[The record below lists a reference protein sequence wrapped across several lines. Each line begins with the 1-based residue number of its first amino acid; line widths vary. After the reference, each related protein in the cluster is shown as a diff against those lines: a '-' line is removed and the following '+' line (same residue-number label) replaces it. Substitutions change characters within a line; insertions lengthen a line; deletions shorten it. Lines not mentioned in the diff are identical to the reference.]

1 MFGYITPLK
10 AELKVKEFEYF
21 RSYYHGLCYSI
32 KNNFGNIPRLTLN
45 YDMTFI
51 AFILDGLND
60 DPIFIEDKRCIKH
73 PTYDIQAVKDTN
85 ALKYSANLSI
95 TFFDY
100 KLKDNIKDDNNTK
113 SKVFNIFLSPYSKK
127 AGLNYNNINN
137 IIKNN
142 LDTLNIM
149 EVKREFST
157 IDEICNPFSTIMA
170 SILKEYP
177 YNLYKDSPSLRENLY
192 NLGYFIGKYIYLMDA
207 LDDLEEDILSNQFNP
222 LIVINNLNTKNYK
235 DILDNII
242 HEMDFLIFSCI
253 SKCKE
258 SLDSIPFVKHKEI
271 LDNIITLGMPNEFYK
286 VCNKIYK
293 KTPPKN

>member
-1 MFGYITPLK
+1 
-10 AELKVKEFEYF
+10 
-21 RSYYHGLCYSI
+21 
-32 KNNFGNIPRLTLN
+32 
-45 YDMTFI
+45 
-51 AFILDGLND
+51 
-60 DPIFIEDKRCIKH
+60 
-73 PTYDIQAVKDTN
+73 
-85 ALKYSANLSI
+85 
-95 TFFDY
+95 
-100 KLKDNIKDDNNTK
+100 
-113 SKVFNIFLSPYSKK
+113 
-127 AGLNYNNINN
+127 
-137 IIKNN
+137 
-142 LDTLNIM
+142 
-149 EVKREFST
+149 
-157 IDEICNPFSTIMA
+157 
-170 SILKEYP
+170 
-177 YNLYKDSPSLRENLY
+177 
-192 NLGYFIGKYIYLMDA
+192 MDA